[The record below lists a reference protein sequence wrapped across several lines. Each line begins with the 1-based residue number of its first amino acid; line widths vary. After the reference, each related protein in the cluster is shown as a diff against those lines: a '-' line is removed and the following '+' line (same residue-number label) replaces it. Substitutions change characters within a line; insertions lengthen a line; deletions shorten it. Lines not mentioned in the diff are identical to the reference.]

1 MRLQEVEP
9 WPARP
14 EGAGGAEVKRA
25 SQLRTTKSACAQR
38 KRQTLSETTST
49 GQNLWSQ
56 EHKKRSWNHLQGPPQ
71 REGVA
76 SRRLH
81 PKRHWP
87 QSGAGPGSPKSPQ
100 NRRGSAQRP
109 RSREKSPR
117 RLQWAAT
124 RKVAQEGN
132 KRFRLRLHSKTPG
145 SPASKRGITLLPRK
159 PGDSKGKDVRLS
171 AVVRG
176 WEAVLLTVT
185 DSWLGAQ
192 GQGVSSGAFC
202 SRIKVADWQLQSLQN
217 LPETTELDQGAA
229 WWTGAQSNP
238 RTGGLTGERL
248 QAEPAQQDSDLTGRR
263 WLAQS
268 SRPLLAILSLAPRP
282 PGGQTPGCWS
292 LQRRA

>member
-1 MRLQEVEP
+1 MESP
-9 WPARP
+9 PGSPA
-14 EGAGGAEVKRA
+14 AGR
-25 SQLRTTKSACAQR
+25 
-38 KRQTLSETTST
+38 
-49 GQNLWSQ
+49 
-56 EHKKRSWNHLQGPPQ
+56 
-71 REGVA
+71 VA

-87 QSGAGPGSPKSPQ
+87 QSGAGLGSPKPPQ
-100 NRRGSAQRP
+100 NRRGSAQGP

-124 RKVAQEGN
+124 REVAQEGN

-145 SPASKRGITLLPRK
+145 SPASKRGITLLPQK

-217 LPETTELDQGAA
+217 LPETTALDQGTA

-238 RTGGLTGERL
+238 RTGGLTGEGCRQSHAAGL
-248 QAEPAQQDSDLTGRR
+248 RPDSEAMACAVLPPPAGHPVTRPTAPWRPDAWMLEPAMEGLG
-263 WLAQS
+263 
-268 SRPLLAILSLAPRP
+268 
-282 PGGQTPGCWS
+282 GGQCRNHTWKILETQPLAGLTTYRAPHGHPPCWWSPRTLRTAEADGPGAPG
-292 LQRRA
+292 LL